1 MTQTDLDREK
11 LEKAE
16 TDRANILSRVI
27 EYRNIYNEDK
37 TNDYPF
43 FLYIGSIM
51 DLLES
56 HNGGCLTEWGLKSL
70 QLDISPFIARIQTG
84 EPKLSQKDLIKFCL
98 NQINSYAVSVLIKGM
113 IDYSKEEPKFFEV
126 NKLPEFIVNDF
137 TEIADKLEKLIPV
150 LKQVLDIYTK
160 YIEGKY
166 IKIFTEEKNNGFKKP
181 IFDDA
186 IKIKS
191 SLPNSIKNAK
201 EMK

>member
-16 TDRANILSRVI
+16 TDRAKFLSRAI

-43 FLYIGSIM
+43 FLYIGSLM

-56 HNGGCLTEWGLKSL
+56 HNGGCLTELGLQSL
-70 QLDISPFIARIQTG
+70 KIDISPFIAKIQTG
-84 EPKLSQKDLIKFCL
+84 DPKLSQKDLIKFCL
-98 NQINSYAVSVLIKGM
+98 NQVNSYAVAVLIKGM
-113 IDYSKEEPKFFEV
+113 IEYSKEEPKFFEV
-126 NKLPEFIVNDF
+126 NKFPEYVANDF
-137 TEIADKLEKLIPV
+137 TEIAERLDKLIPI

-160 YIEGKY
+160 YIDGKY
-166 IKIFTEEKNNGFKKP
+166 IKIFTEEKNKGFIKP

-186 IKIKS
+186 IKVKS
-191 SLPNSIKNAK
+191 SIPASLKNAK